1 MSIQQT
7 PGHVLPARSAAKME
21 AAMAVGAFAIGT
33 GEFAIMGL
41 MPDIAHNLNL
51 SEPQV
56 GHAISAYA
64 LGVMVGAPLLAIL
77 GAKLLRKHMLLLL
90 MGLYALGNLATAF
103 TPTFGSLMAFRFI
116 SGLPHGAYFGIAAVV
131 ASTMVPNDKRA
142 GAVARVMMGLTLAM
156 LLGNPIA
163 TFLGQH
169 LGWRSAFV
177 LVSALALCTIA
188 LVWRYVPD
196 RRDEPRSDPRKELR
210 AFSKPQ
216 VWMALAIGAIGFAGM
231 FCVFS
236 YLAPTMLEVTKV
248 TPQWIPFG
256 LAAFGVGGII
266 GNIAGGKLFDRM
278 QFRAVGLILVW
289 SMAVLLFFPFAAG
302 SLWSVLLSM
311 GLVGTMVSLAAPLQI
326 RLMDIAHEA
335 PSLAAASNHAAF
347 NLANA
352 LGAVVWR
359 DGDHRR
365 ARLDKYRLY
374 RRSHSARRPSHLP
387 DRPPHE
393 RRPLTPAIPK
403 PLRASMWER
412 AWRWVSQNINDCPAP
427 SIITQ
432 QPRTVLTITT
442 PQPTAAKI
450 HLGGFAGAVVTKR
463 LASP

>member
-1 MSIQQT
+1 M
-7 PGHVLPARSAAKME
+7 
-21 AAMAVGAFAIGT
+21 
-33 GEFAIMGL
+33 
-41 MPDIAHNLNL
+41 
-51 SEPQV
+51 

-90 MGLYALGNLATAF
+90 MGLYALGNFATAF
-103 TPTFGSLMAFRFI
+103 TPTFGSLVAFRFI

-131 ASTMVPNDKRA
+131 ASSMVPTDKRA

-169 LGWRSAFV
+169 LGWRSAFA
-177 LVSALALCTIA
+177 LVSVIALLTIA
-188 LVWRYVPD
+188 LVWQFVPH
-196 RRDEPRSDPRKELR
+196 RRRTTQRPAQELR
-210 AFSKPQ
+210 AFTKPQ
-216 VWMALAIGAIGFAGM
+216 VWMALSIGAIGFAGM

-248 TPQWIPFG
+248 SPQWIPFG

-289 SMAVLLFFPFAAG
+289 SMAVLLFFPFAAS
-302 SLWSVLLSM
+302 SLWGVLLSM
-311 GLVGTMVSLAAPLQI
+311 GLVGTMVALAAPLQI

-352 LGAVVWR
+352 LGPWFG
-359 DGDHRR
+359 DGDYGGVGLDQHWLHRCC
-365 ARLDKYRLY
+365 
-374 RRSHSARRPSHLP
+374 HSAGGPG
-387 DRPPHE
+387 
-393 RRPLTPAIPK
+393 PLH
-403 PLRASMWER
+403 
-412 AWRWVSQNINDCPAP
+412 DCPA
-427 SIITQ
+427 
-432 QPRTVLTITT
+432 
-442 PQPTAAKI
+442 
-450 HLGGFAGAVVTKR
+450 HEGGH
-463 LASP
+463 